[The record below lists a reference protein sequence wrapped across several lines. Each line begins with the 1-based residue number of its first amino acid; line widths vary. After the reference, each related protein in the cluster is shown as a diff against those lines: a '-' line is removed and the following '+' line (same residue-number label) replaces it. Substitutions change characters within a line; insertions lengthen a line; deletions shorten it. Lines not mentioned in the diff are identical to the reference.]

1 MGRHLNI
8 KQTNKNHLKLKKKK
22 KVEKKNTLQYYSYA
36 IKRLCGR
43 SFKNVRE
50 RK

>member
-22 KVEKKNTLQYYSYA
+22 KVEKKKHPTVLQ
-36 IKRLCGR
+36 LCY
-43 SFKNVRE
+43 K
-50 RK
+50 KIMW